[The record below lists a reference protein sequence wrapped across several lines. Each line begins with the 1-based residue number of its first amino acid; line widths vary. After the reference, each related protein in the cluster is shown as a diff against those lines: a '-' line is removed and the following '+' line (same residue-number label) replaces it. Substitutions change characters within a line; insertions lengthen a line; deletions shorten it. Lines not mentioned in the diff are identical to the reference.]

1 MKKLFL
7 ILSLLLLNSCGSLIS
22 ASLTETL
29 FNPSSIASSLIDY
42 GIKKHTGKKMSEH
55 ALSIVTDKDCEIN
68 IENLNK
74 PQSFC
79 KNKEI
84 VENNNITTS
93 KIEASLQI
101 RNNKTSLA
109 LIAPKLKTISSEKPS
124 TSNEVYLLSLNEV
137 LHKDFNSFGI
147 RRSN

>member
-7 ILSLLLLNSCGSLIS
+7 ILSLLLLNSCGSLFS
-22 ASLTETL
+22 ASLAETL

-79 KNKEI
+79 KDKEI
-84 VENNNITTS
+84 VENNKTTS
-93 KIEASLQI
+93 KIEASLQT

-137 LHKDFNSFGI
+137 LQKDFNSFGI

>member
-7 ILSLLLLNSCGSLIS
+7 GLSLLLLNSCGSLIT

-29 FNPSSIASSLIDY
+29 FSPTSIASNIIDY

-55 ALSIVTDKDCEIN
+55 ALSKVTDKDCEIN
-68 IENLNK
+68 IENLSN

-79 KNKEI
+79 KDKEVAEI
-84 VENNNITTS
+84 NIAAP
-93 KIEASLQI
+93 KIKVASQKQ
-101 RNNKTSLA
+101 NNKSSLA
-109 LIAPKLKTISSEKPS
+109 SIAPKLKIESAEKPS
-124 TSNEVYLLSLNEV
+124 PSNEVYLLTLNQV
-137 LHKDFNSFGI
+137 LHKDFNSLGI

>member
-7 ILSLLLLNSCGSLIS
+7 VLSLLMLNSCGSLIS

-29 FNPSSIASSLIDY
+29 FNPTSIASSLIDY

-84 VENNNITTS
+84 VENNNVPK
-93 KIEASLQI
+93 KIEASLQT

-109 LIAPKLKTISSEKPS
+109 LIVPKLKTISSEKPS

>member
-84 VENNNITTS
+84 VENNKTTS
-93 KIEASLQI
+93 KIEASLQT

-137 LHKDFNSFGI
+137 LHKNFNSFGI